1 MSLKMHPQVV
11 VRKEIKVWWQATE
24 EVLREGEADDD
35 GCAAGSTPT
44 LRKNNYPITGQLKY
58 LQDHLPFDRHLIMA
72 DEKYRGD
79 CHRGEQED
87 GEAAGAGRCRSLP
100 GPARLLPGFLEI
112 PLKFQLNYLCWMG
125 GQTQTQTRP
134 RHASWRIGA

>member
-1 MSLKMHPQVV
+1 MKEEDVTRLEEEQDDADEKYLK
-11 VRKEIKVWWQATE
+11 
-24 EVLREGEADDD
+24 
-35 GCAAGSTPT
+35 
-44 LRKNNYPITGQLKY
+44 LKY

-134 RHASWRIGA
+134 RHAS